1 MLHDQ
6 YLKEKKGEKQLF
18 IYEIYENSVIGRVLS
33 FTKKRDN
40 DSSIAHHSTIIEDS
54 VPPERTLEI
63 ATRAACLKNHI
74 HELSL

>member
-1 MLHDQ
+1 MRNN
-6 YLKEKKGEKQLF
+6 YLSC
-18 IYEIYENSVIGRVLS
+18 ENSVIGRVLS

-63 ATRAACLKNHI
+63 ATRAACLKNQI